1 MFANFAP
8 MSSTKA
14 WIKAF
19 RLRTLPLALSSIALG
34 SFLAAF
40 ETKFNWIV
48 FILAFTTTL
57 FLQVLSN
64 LANDYGDSVSGA
76 DNDERVGPE
85 RAVQSGLISLSQMKK
100 MMIVF
105 VGLSLFSGVWLIYEG
120 TKGLD
125 LWYVFGF
132 LGLGIAAIGA
142 AIKYTVGKNPYGY
155 MGLGDLFVYLF
166 FGLTGVMGTYYL
178 HTHTFDWL
186 ILLPASS
193 LGLLAAGVLNL
204 NNMRDRE
211 SDSNAGKRTLVVYI
225 GAKAAKVY
233 HLFLIIGSML
243 LAATFTYLQ
252 FESWFQ
258 LLFLVAVPLLILN
271 IRAVVANSNPAA
283 LDPQL
288 KQLALTTLLFA
299 IMFGLGLI
307 L

>member
-1 MFANFAP
+1 
-8 MSSTKA
+8 MSKTKA

-40 ETKFNWIV
+40 ETKFNAIV
-48 FILAFTTTL
+48 FTLAFTTTL
-57 FLQVLSN
+57 FLQILSN

-76 DNDERVGPE
+76 DNDERIGPE
-85 RAVQSGLISLSQMKK
+85 RAVQSGLITLAAMRK

-105 VGLSLFSGVWLIYEG
+105 VGLSLISGVWLIYEG

-125 LWYVFGF
+125 LRYVFGF

-178 HTHTFDWL
+178 HTHTFDWT

-225 GAKAAKVY
+225 GAKAAKAY
-233 HLFLIIGSML
+233 HLFLIIGSMV
-243 LAATFTYLQ
+243 LAAIFTYLQ

-258 LLFLVAVPLLILN
+258 LLFLIALPLLLLN
-271 IRAVVANSNPAA
+271 IRAVITNKNPAA

-288 KQLALTTLLFA
+288 KQLALTTLLFS
-299 IMFGLGLI
+299 ITFGLGLV